1 MKKFM
6 FEYDEICRGNIVV
19 YAEDEDEALE
29 KAHNLDGDIFINKS
43 QSDIGAL
50 IEVTDVKFNN

>member
-29 KAHNLDGDIFINKS
+29 KAHNLDGDIYIHKS
-43 QSDIGAL
+43 QEEIGAL
-50 IEVTDVKFNN
+50 IEETDVED

>member
-50 IEVTDVKFNN
+50 IEETDVED